1 MIAAVT
7 IVLGVGMECG
17 GYSIPVGDY
26 TIPGMAASAIVGILL
41 NLILP
46 KVSTQDSAE
55 PEYIEET

>member
-1 MIAAVT
+1 
-7 IVLGVGMECG
+7 MECG